1 MFERLKRAASRT
13 RGGRRGHKFR
23 IDVWPR
29 EARWGV
35 AKTEDAR
42 DVVVL
47 QCARGAKLA
56 TSKPS
61 SSSSRESTP
70 EGDVVAVTWDETCA
84 PMTSVS
90 TLYRRAN
97 GGGFEEKRFAMKL
110 SRRGTTTTTTT
121 TAKGAVDFASFATL
135 ETSDVNVRRTFEL
148 EMKRGGGVARVECDV
163 RVTWLRH
170 FGGAND
176 VDGMTE
182 LTEMSAASALESE
195 ATDVTP
201 RDDGGDREQDL
212 SGFANLLSPVAES
225 VSPIVVRQ
233 SERREEAAREA
244 RDEALARVAEL
255 EAAME
260 RGKAE
265 SEIRARALESEKRSL
280 EGQLERAREEARGAR
295 EDVKSANEAKSL
307 AVDRVVADIEAIE
320 REKNAV
326 VRENKELEFKVE
338 ALERALRERD
348 ADVERLKNAQVSG
361 EEASV
366 SAEILKHERV
376 AHAKAIER
384 YKEQLDAADAQLDA
398 ILRDHKN
405 EKVSFEKELEL
416 QQKIRAEAE
425 RVLEEELDEKH
436 RECED
441 LRQQF
446 QHVVT
451 ETTQLAT
458 ALRRAAKEEQ
468 HSLTNIAKAEAQ
480 QAKCDLQAVTEELSD
495 VRKVLDSHVSELI
508 ACKVS
513 MAESDGVA
521 VVLRRELARAKDKL
535 AEYACRCTRMESV
548 CATLMDESNA
558 MTTSE
563 V

>member
-29 EARWGV
+29 EARWRV
-35 AKTEDAR
+35 ASTEDAR

-47 QCARGAKLA
+47 QCVRGAKLA

-61 SSSSRESTP
+61 SSSSREVTP

-90 TLYRRAN
+90 TLYRRAD

-110 SRRGTTTTTTT
+110 SRRGTTTTT

-135 ETSDVNVRRTFEL
+135 ETSDVDVRRTFEL

-170 FGGAND
+170 FGGPND

-201 RDDGGDREQDL
+201 RDGGGDREQDL

-255 EAAME
+255 EATME

-280 EGQLERAREEARGAR
+280 EGQLERAREEARVAR

>member
-1 MFERLKRAASRT
+1 M
-13 RGGRRGHKFR
+13 GNVC
-23 IDVWPR
+23 D
-29 EARWGV
+29 
-35 AKTEDAR
+35 EDDA
-42 DVVVL
+42 VVL
-47 QCARGAKLA
+47 SFSRGAKLA
-56 TSKPS
+56 RSAPSTS
-61 SSSSRESTP
+61 RATT
-70 EGDVVAVTWDETCA
+70 EGDVVVTWEKTCA
-84 PMTSVS
+84 PTTSIA
-90 TLYRRAN
+90 TLYRLAD
-97 GGGFEEKRFAMKL
+97 GHAFDEKRFTMKL
-110 SRRGTTTTTTT
+110 TRANTMTTAANTTATTNTTTTTM
-121 TAKGAVDFASFATL
+121 AKSAVDFASFATL
-135 ETSDVNVRRTFEL
+135 ETSGVDVRRTFEL
-148 EMKRGGGVARVECDV
+148 GMKNGRGVARVTCDV
-163 RVTWLRH
+163 RVTWLRN
-170 FGGAND
+170 FDGGMD
-176 VDGMTE
+176 GGDGMTD
-182 LTEMSAASALESE
+182 LTELSAISALDSE

-201 RDDGGDREQDL
+201 RDGGGDREQDL

-225 VSPIVVRQ
+225 VSPVVVRQ

-244 RDEALARVAEL
+244 RDGALARVAEL
-255 EAAME
+255 EVAME

-265 SEIRARALESEKRSL
+265 SEIRARALESEKRSI
-280 EGQLERAREEARGAR
+280 EGQLERAREEARAAR
-295 EDVKSANEAKSL
+295 EEVKSANEAKNL
-307 AVDRVVADIEAIE
+307 AVNRVVADVDAIE

-348 ADVERLKNAQVSG
+348 ADVERLKSAQVSG

-366 SAEILKHERV
+366 SAEILKHERI

-405 EKVSFEKELEL
+405 EKMAFEKELEL

-451 ETTQLAT
+451 ETTQLTT

-521 VVLRRELARAKDKL
+521 AVLRRELARAKVRL
-535 AEYACRCTRMESV
+535 AELASRCTRMESV

-558 MTTSE
+558 ATSE
-563 V
+563 I

>member
-1 MFERLKRAASRT
+1 M
-13 RGGRRGHKFR
+13 
-23 IDVWPR
+23 
-29 EARWGV
+29 
-35 AKTEDAR
+35 
-42 DVVVL
+42 
-47 QCARGAKLA
+47 A

-61 SSSSRESTP
+61 SSSREVTP
-70 EGDVVAVTWDETCA
+70 EGDVAVTWDETCA

-90 TLYRRAN
+90 TLYRRAD

-110 SRRGTTTTTTT
+110 TRRGTTTTTT

-135 ETSDVNVRRTFEL
+135 ETSGVDVRRTFEL

-170 FGGAND
+170 FGGPNDD
-176 VDGMTE
+176 VDGLTE

-201 RDDGGDREQDL
+201 RDGGGGDREQDL

-348 ADVERLKNAQVSG
+348 ADVERLKSAQVSG

-366 SAEILKHERV
+366 SAEILKHERI

-451 ETTQLAT
+451 ETTQLTT

-535 AEYACRCTRMESV
+535 AEYASRCTRLESV

-558 MTTSE
+558 MTTSD

>member
-1 MFERLKRAASRT
+1 MGNVCDE
-13 RGGRRGHKFR
+13 
-23 IDVWPR
+23 D
-29 EARWGV
+29 EA
-35 AKTEDAR
+35 
-42 DVVVL
+42 VVL
-47 QCARGAKLA
+47 SFSRGAKLA
-56 TSKPS
+56 RSAPSTS
-61 SSSSRESTP
+61 RATT
-70 EGDVVAVTWDETCA
+70 EGDVVVTWEKTCA
-84 PMTSVS
+84 PTTSIA
-90 TLYRRAN
+90 TLYRLAD
-97 GGGFEEKRFAMKL
+97 GHAFDEKRFTMKL
-110 SRRGTTTTTTT
+110 TRATTTTAAANTTATTNTTTTTTM
-121 TAKGAVDFASFATL
+121 AKSAVDFASFATL
-135 ETSDVNVRRTFEL
+135 ETNGVDVRRTFEL
-148 EMKRGGGVARVECDV
+148 GMKNGRGVARVTCDV

-170 FGGAND
+170 FDGGMD
-176 VDGMTE
+176 GGDGMTD
-182 LTEMSAASALESE
+182 LTELSAISALDSE

-201 RDDGGDREQDL
+201 RDGGGDREQDL

-225 VSPIVVRQ
+225 VSPVVVRQ

-244 RDEALARVAEL
+244 RDGALARVAEL
-255 EAAME
+255 EVAME

-265 SEIRARALESEKRSL
+265 SEIRARALESEKRSV
-280 EGQLERAREEARGAR
+280 EGQLERAREEARAAR
-295 EDVKSANEAKSL
+295 EEVNSANEAKTL
-307 AVDRVVADIEAIE
+307 AVDRVVADVEAIE

-326 VRENKELEFKVE
+326 VRENKDLEFKVE

-348 ADVERLKNAQVSG
+348 ADVERLKSTQVSG

-366 SAEILKHERV
+366 SAEILKHERI

-405 EKVSFEKELEL
+405 EKMAFEKELEL

-451 ETTQLAT
+451 ETTQLTT

-521 VVLRRELARAKDKL
+521 AVLRRELARAKVRL
-535 AEYACRCTRMESV
+535 AELASRCTRMESV

-558 MTTSE
+558 ATSE
-563 V
+563 I

>member
-29 EARWGV
+29 EARWRV

-110 SRRGTTTTTTT
+110 SRRGTTTTT

>member
-1 MFERLKRAASRT
+1 M
-13 RGGRRGHKFR
+13 GNVC
-23 IDVWPR
+23 D
-29 EARWGV
+29 
-35 AKTEDAR
+35 EDDA
-42 DVVVL
+42 VVL
-47 QCARGAKLA
+47 SFSRGAKLA
-56 TSKPS
+56 RSAPSTS
-61 SSSSRESTP
+61 RGTT
-70 EGDVVAVTWDETCA
+70 EGDVVVTWEKTCA
-84 PMTSVS
+84 LTTSVA
-90 TLYRRAN
+90 TLYRLAD
-97 GGGFEEKRFAMKL
+97 GHAFDEKRFTMKL
-110 SRRGTTTTTTT
+110 MRATTTTAAANTTATTNTTTTTTT
-121 TAKGAVDFASFATL
+121 TMAKSAVDFASFATL
-135 ETSDVNVRRTFEL
+135 ETNGVDVRRTFEL
-148 EMKRGGGVARVECDV
+148 GMKNGRGVARVTCDV
-163 RVTWLRH
+163 RVTWLRN
-170 FGGAND
+170 FDGGMD
-176 VDGMTE
+176 GGDGMTD
-182 LTEMSAASALESE
+182 LTELSAISALDSE

-201 RDDGGDREQDL
+201 RDGGGDREQDL

-225 VSPIVVRQ
+225 VSPVVVRQ

-244 RDEALARVAEL
+244 RDGALARVAEL
-255 EAAME
+255 EVAME

-265 SEIRARALESEKRSL
+265 SEIRARALESEKRSV
-280 EGQLERAREEARGAR
+280 EGQLERAREEARAAR
-295 EDVKSANEAKSL
+295 EEVKSANEAKNL
-307 AVDRVVADIEAIE
+307 AVNRVVADVDAIE

-326 VRENKELEFKVE
+326 VRENKDLEFKVE

-348 ADVERLKNAQVSG
+348 ADVERLKSAQVSG

-366 SAEILKHERV
+366 SAEILKHERI

-398 ILRDHKN
+398 ILRNHKN
-405 EKVSFEKELEL
+405 EKMAFEKELEL
-416 QQKIRAEAE
+416 QQKIRTEAE
-425 RVLEEELDEKH
+425 SVLEEELDEKH

-451 ETTQLAT
+451 ETTQLTT

-521 VVLRRELARAKDKL
+521 AVLRRELARAKVRL
-535 AEYACRCTRMESV
+535 AELASRCTRMESV

-558 MTTSE
+558 ATSE
-563 V
+563 I

>member
-1 MFERLKRAASRT
+1 MGKVDDE
-13 RGGRRGHKFR
+13 
-23 IDVWPR
+23 
-29 EARWGV
+29 
-35 AKTEDAR
+35 EDA
-42 DVVVL
+42 VVL
-47 QCARGAKLA
+47 SFSRGAKLA
-56 TSKPS
+56 RSAPSTS
-61 SSSSRESTP
+61 RATT
-70 EGDVVAVTWDETCA
+70 EGDVVVTWEKTCA
-84 PMTSVS
+84 PTTSIA
-90 TLYRRAN
+90 TLYRLAD
-97 GGGFEEKRFAMKL
+97 GHAFDEKRFTMKL
-110 SRRGTTTTTTT
+110 TRANTTTATANTTATTNTTTTTM
-121 TAKGAVDFASFATL
+121 AKSAVDFASFATL
-135 ETSDVNVRRTFEL
+135 ETSGVDVRRTFEL
-148 EMKRGGGVARVECDV
+148 GMKNGRGVARVTCDV

-170 FGGAND
+170 FDGGMD
-176 VDGMTE
+176 GGDGMTD
-182 LTEMSAASALESE
+182 LTELSAISALDSE

-201 RDDGGDREQDL
+201 RDGGGDREQDL

-225 VSPIVVRQ
+225 VSPV
-233 SERREEAAREA
+233 REA
-244 RDEALARVAEL
+244 RDGALARVAEL
-255 EAAME
+255 EVAME

-265 SEIRARALESEKRSL
+265 SEIRARALESEKRSV
-280 EGQLERAREEARGAR
+280 EGQLERAREEARAAR
-295 EDVKSANEAKSL
+295 EEVNSANEAKTL
-307 AVDRVVADIEAIE
+307 AVDRVVADVEAIE

-348 ADVERLKNAQVSG
+348 ADVERLKSTQVSG

-366 SAEILKHERV
+366 SAEILKHERI

-405 EKVSFEKELEL
+405 EKMAFEKELEL

-451 ETTQLAT
+451 ETTQLTT

-521 VVLRRELARAKDKL
+521 AVLRRELARAKVRL
-535 AEYACRCTRMESV
+535 AELASRCTRMESV

-558 MTTSE
+558 ATSE
-563 V
+563 I

>member
-13 RGGRRGHKFR
+13 RGVRRGHKFR

-29 EARWGV
+29 EARWRV
-35 AKTEDAR
+35 ALTEDAD
-42 DVVVL
+42 DVFVL

-61 SSSSRESTP
+61 SSRAVTP
-70 EGDVVAVTWDETCA
+70 EGDVAVTWDENVGA
-84 PMTSVS
+84 PMTTVS
-90 TLYRRAN
+90 TLYRLAD

-110 SRRGTTTTTTT
+110 SRRAAATTTTT

-135 ETSDVNVRRTFEL
+135 ETSGVNVRRTFEL

-170 FGGAND
+170 FGGSK
-176 VDGMTE
+176 DGDDRMTE
-182 LTEMSAASALESE
+182 LTEMSAASALASE

-201 RDDGGDREQDL
+201 SGGGDRDQDL
-212 SGFANLLSPVAES
+212 TGFANLLSPVAES

-265 SEIRARALESEKRSL
+265 AEIRARALESEKRSL

-348 ADVERLKNAQVSG
+348 ADVERLKSAQVSG

-366 SAEILKHERV
+366 SAEILKHERI

-451 ETTQLAT
+451 ETTQLTT

-535 AEYACRCTRMESV
+535 AEYASRCTRLESV